1 MKDLNSLSKEELIK
15 LVARQQEQLRVAEE
29 RAEKERINAEKAQ
42 RTAEIKEKS
51 HLKFAHGV
59 IFMAQNLKEV
69 KGNYLTQVED
79 FLSYADDE
87 ESRKAIRGLYDMI
100 AHSK

>member
-87 ESRKAIRGLYDMI
+87 EARKAIRGLYDMI

>member
-1 MKDLNSLSKEELIK
+1 MAVGLIIMKDLNSLSKEELIK

-51 HLKFAHGV
+51 HLKFAHGL
-59 IFMAQNLKEV
+59 IFRA
-69 KGNYLTQVED
+69 
-79 FLSYADDE
+79 
-87 ESRKAIRGLYDMI
+87 
-100 AHSK
+100 